1 MASAC
6 IKSLKKVFETER
18 CEKKPLKT
26 ACLAVESGGTFK
38 VTWVSMTLMRHL
50 IERVLEL
57 TEAETSSPAPTAPPP
72 GEGSEV
78 ELQALLESL
87 QPRIR
92 VYGVGGAGCNAI
104 GRLSEEGLFE
114 NSYVTG
120 YAINTDAQALLMS
133 PIEEKV
139 LIGRTAR
146 GRGAGGDPTKGEAAA
161 LESELALRRI
171 TNDTQLAI
179 ITAGMGGGSGTGAA
193 GQIARLAKQQGAMT
207 IAVVT
212 YPFQSEGALRKQ
224 NAEWGLERLRE
235 HCDTILV
242 IPNERLLEIEGVK
255 DLPISSAFRVGD
267 ELLVRSI
274 TGVAELLTIDG
285 MVNLDFEDLRSVINF
300 GSGVAMI
307 GLGAASGPGRAEA
320 ATMEALHSPLLD
332 IDTSDARGALIN
344 VVGGANLTLGEAERC
359 AKIIKDQISPHA
371 QIIWGAA
378 VKEELEEEIRVMLV
392 LTGVKSEQIHG
403 ASENRQLRA
412 LRNQQIE
419 FVN

>member
-1 MASAC
+1 
-6 IKSLKKVFETER
+6 
-18 CEKKPLKT
+18 
-26 ACLAVESGGTFK
+26 
-38 VTWVSMTLMRHL
+38 MRHL

-57 TEAETSSPAPTAPPP
+57 SDEEQAKISPNELPP
-72 GEGSEV
+72 GQGSEE
-78 ELQALLESL
+78 ELRALLESL

-92 VYGVGGAGCNAI
+92 VYGAGGAGCNAI
-104 GRLSEEGLFE
+104 NRLHEEGLFD

-161 LESELALRRI
+161 LESEMVLRRI

-193 GQIARLAKQQGAMT
+193 GHIARLAKQQGAMT

-212 YPFQSEGALRKQ
+212 YPFKSEGSLRKQ

-235 HCDTILV
+235 HCDTSLG

-255 DLPISSAFRVGD
+255 DLPIASAFRVGD

-274 TGVAELLTIDG
+274 TGVTELLTTDG
-285 MVNLDFEDLRSVINF
+285 MVNLDFEDLKAVIKS

-307 GLGAASGPGRAEA
+307 GLGASKSANRAEE
-320 ATMEALHSPLLD
+320 ATLEALHSPLLEL
-332 IDTSDARGALIN
+332 DTTDARGALIN
-344 VVGGANLTLGEAERC
+344 VVGGSSLTLGEAEKC
-359 AKIIKDQISPHA
+359 AQIIQEQVSPHA
-371 QIIWGAA
+371 KIIWGAA
-378 VKEELEEEIRVMLV
+378 VDESLGDEIRVMLV

-403 ASENRQLRA
+403 SSENRQLRA
-412 LRNQQIE
+412 LRNKSIE

>member
-1 MASAC
+1 
-6 IKSLKKVFETER
+6 
-18 CEKKPLKT
+18 
-26 ACLAVESGGTFK
+26 
-38 VTWVSMTLMRHL
+38 MRHL
-50 IERVLEL
+50 IDRVLEL
-57 TEAETSSPAPTAPPP
+57 SEEEQVKITPSDIPP
-72 GEGSEV
+72 GQGNEE
-78 ELQALLESL
+78 ELKALLESL

-92 VYGVGGAGCNAI
+92 VYGAGGAGCNAVS
-104 GRLSEEGLFE
+104 RLAEEGLFDS
-114 NSYVTG
+114 SYVTG

-133 PIEEKV
+133 PLEEKV

-161 LESELALRRI
+161 LESEMVLRRI

-193 GQIARLAKQQGAMT
+193 GHIARLAKQQGAMT

-212 YPFQSEGALRKQ
+212 YPFKSEGSLRKQ

-242 IPNERLLEIEGVK
+242 IPNERLLEIDGVK
-255 DLPISSAFRVGD
+255 DLPIASAFRVGD

-274 TGVAELLTIDG
+274 TGVTELLTTDG
-285 MVNLDFEDLRSVINF
+285 MVNLDFEDLKAVIKS

-307 GLGAASGPGRAEA
+307 GLGASSAQNRAEE
-320 ATMEALHSPLLD
+320 ATLEALHSPLLEL
-332 IDTSDARGALIN
+332 DTSDARGALIN
-344 VVGGANLTLGEAERC
+344 VVGGPNLTLGEAEKC
-359 AKIIKDQISPHA
+359 AQKIQDKISPHA
-371 QIIWGAA
+371 KIIWGAA
-378 VKEELEEEIRVMLV
+378 VDEELGDEIRVMLV

-403 ASENRQLRA
+403 SSENRQMRA
-412 LRNQQIE
+412 LRNKSIE

>member
-1 MASAC
+1 MRH
-6 IKSLKKVFETER
+6 IQGHINK
-18 CEKKPLKT
+18 
-26 ACLAVESGGTFK
+26 ES
-38 VTWVSMTLMRHL
+38 SMRHL
-50 IERVLEL
+50 VERVLEL
-57 TEAETSSPAPTAPPP
+57 SEAEQAAANTVAPPMN
-72 GEGSEV
+72 ENSEV

-92 VYGVGGAGCNAI
+92 VYGVGGAGCNAVN
-104 GRLSEEGLFE
+104 RLFDERLFK

-161 LESELALRRI
+161 LESEPALRRI

-193 GQIARLAKQQGAMT
+193 GHIARLAKQQGAMT

-212 YPFQSEGALRKQ
+212 YPFNSEGALRKQ

-255 DLPISSAFRVGD
+255 DLPIGDAFRVGD

-274 TGVAELLTIDG
+274 TGVAEMLTTDG
-285 MVNLDFEDLRSVINF
+285 MVNLDFEDLRSVIQF

-307 GLGAASGPGRAEA
+307 GLGEASGPGRVEA
-320 ATMEALHSPLLD
+320 ATEEAMHSPLLD
-332 IDTSDARGALIN
+332 IDSSDARGALIN
-344 VVGGANLTLGEAERC
+344 VVGGPSLTLGEAEKC
-359 AKIIKDQISPHA
+359 AKIITDQISPHA
-371 QIIWGAA
+371 QVIWGAA
-378 VKEELEEEIRVMLV
+378 VREELGDEIRVMLV
-392 LTGVKSEQIHG
+392 LTGVKSDQIHG

-412 LRNQQIE
+412 LQNRHIE

>member
-1 MASAC
+1 
-6 IKSLKKVFETER
+6 
-18 CEKKPLKT
+18 
-26 ACLAVESGGTFK
+26 
-38 VTWVSMTLMRHL
+38 MRHL

-57 TEAETSSPAPTAPPP
+57 SDEEQTKPSANIPPIGTGDEAE
-72 GEGSEV
+72 
-78 ELQALLESL
+78 LKALLESL

-104 GRLSEEGLFE
+104 NRLFE
-114 NSYVTG
+114 EDLFESEYVTG

-133 PIEEKV
+133 PIKNKV

-161 LESELALRRI
+161 LESEISLRKI

-193 GQIARLAKQQGAMT
+193 GHIARLAKKQGAMT

-212 YPFQSEGALRKQ
+212 YPFKSEGSLRKK

-255 DLPISSAFRVGD
+255 NLPIASAFRVGD

-274 TGVAELLTIDG
+274 TGVTELLTTDG
-285 MVNLDFEDLRSVINF
+285 MVNLDFEDLRAVINS

-307 GLGAASGPGRAEA
+307 GLGAASGKNRAEE
-320 ATMEALHSPLLD
+320 ATLEALNSPLLE

-344 VVGGANLTLGEAERC
+344 VVGGSTLTLGEAER
-359 AKIIKDQISPHA
+359 
-371 QIIWGAA
+371 
-378 VKEELEEEIRVMLV
+378 
-392 LTGVKSEQIHG
+392 
-403 ASENRQLRA
+403 
-412 LRNQQIE
+412 
-419 FVN
+419 

>member
-1 MASAC
+1 
-6 IKSLKKVFETER
+6 
-18 CEKKPLKT
+18 
-26 ACLAVESGGTFK
+26 
-38 VTWVSMTLMRHL
+38 MRHL

-57 TEAETSSPAPTAPPP
+57 SEEEQTKVSPNDLPP
-72 GEGSEV
+72 GQGSEE
-78 ELQALLESL
+78 ELRALLESL

-92 VYGVGGAGCNAI
+92 VYGAGGAGCNAI
-104 GRLSEEGLFE
+104 NRLFEEGLFE

-133 PIEEKV
+133 PVEEKV

-161 LESELALRRI
+161 LESEMVLRRI

-193 GQIARLAKQQGAMT
+193 GHIARLAKQQGAMT

-212 YPFQSEGALRKQ
+212 YPFKSEGTLRKQ

-255 DLPISSAFRVGD
+255 DLPIASAFRVGD

-274 TGVAELLTIDG
+274 TGVTELLTTDG
-285 MVNLDFEDLRSVINF
+285 MVNLDFEDLKAVIKS

-307 GLGAASGPGRAEA
+307 GLGASKSSNRAEE
-320 ATMEALHSPLLD
+320 ATLEALHSPLLEL
-332 IDTSDARGALIN
+332 DTTDARGALIN
-344 VVGGANLTLGEAERC
+344 VVGGSSLTLGEAEKC
-359 AKIIKDQISPHA
+359 AQIIQEQVSPHA
-371 QIIWGAA
+371 KIIWGAA
-378 VKEELEEEIRVMLV
+378 VDESLGDEIRVMLV

-403 ASENRQLRA
+403 SSENRQLRA
-412 LRNQQIE
+412 LRNKSIE

>member
-1 MASAC
+1 
-6 IKSLKKVFETER
+6 
-18 CEKKPLKT
+18 
-26 ACLAVESGGTFK
+26 
-38 VTWVSMTLMRHL
+38 MRHL
-50 IERVLEL
+50 IDRVLEL
-57 TEAETSSPAPTAPPP
+57 SEEEQVKITPSDLPP
-72 GEGSEV
+72 GQGNEE
-78 ELQALLESL
+78 ELKALLESL

-92 VYGVGGAGCNAI
+92 VYGAGGAGCNAVN
-104 GRLSEEGLFE
+104 RLAEEGLFD

-133 PIEEKV
+133 PLEEKV

-161 LESELALRRI
+161 LESEMVLRRI

-193 GQIARLAKQQGAMT
+193 GHIARLAKQQGAMT

-212 YPFQSEGALRKQ
+212 YPFKSEGSLRKQ

-255 DLPISSAFRVGD
+255 DLPIASAFRVGD

-274 TGVAELLTIDG
+274 TGVTELLTTDG
-285 MVNLDFEDLRSVINF
+285 MVNLDFEDLKAVIKS

-307 GLGAASGPGRAEA
+307 GLGASSANNRAEE
-320 ATMEALHSPLLD
+320 ATLEALHSPLLEL
-332 IDTSDARGALIN
+332 DTTDARGALIN
-344 VVGGANLTLGEAERC
+344 VVGGPSLTLGEAEKC
-359 AKIIKDQISPHA
+359 AQIIQEKISPHA
-371 QIIWGAA
+371 KIIWGAA
-378 VKEELEEEIRVMLV
+378 VDEDLGDEIRVMLV

-403 ASENRQLRA
+403 SSENRQIRA
-412 LRNQQIE
+412 LRNKSIE

>member
-1 MASAC
+1 
-6 IKSLKKVFETER
+6 
-18 CEKKPLKT
+18 
-26 ACLAVESGGTFK
+26 
-38 VTWVSMTLMRHL
+38 MRHL

-57 TEAETSSPAPTAPPP
+57 SDEEQVKPTTNNIPVGTGDEAE
-72 GEGSEV
+72 
-78 ELQALLESL
+78 LKALLESL

-104 GRLSEEGLFE
+104 SRLFE
-114 NSYVTG
+114 EQLFESDYVTG

-133 PIEEKV
+133 PIKNKV

-161 LESELALRRI
+161 LESEISLRKI

-193 GQIARLAKQQGAMT
+193 GHIARLAKKQGAMT

-212 YPFQSEGALRKQ
+212 YPFKSEGSLRKQ

-255 DLPISSAFRVGD
+255 NLPIASAFRVGD

-274 TGVAELLTIDG
+274 TGVTELLTTDG
-285 MVNLDFEDLRSVINF
+285 MVNLDFEDLRAVINS

-307 GLGAASGPGRAEA
+307 GLGAASGENRAEE
-320 ATMEALHSPLLD
+320 ATLEALNSPLLE
-332 IDTSDARGALIN
+332 IDTTDARGALIN
-344 VVGGANLTLGEAERC
+344 VVGGNSLTLGEAERC
-359 AKIIKDQISPHA
+359 AQIIQEQVSPHA
-371 QIIWGAA
+371 KIIWGAA
-378 VKEELEEEIRVMLV
+378 VDESLGEDIRVMLV
-392 LTGVKSEQIHG
+392 LTGVKSDQIHG

-412 LRNQQIE
+412 LRNRQIE

>member
-1 MASAC
+1 
-6 IKSLKKVFETER
+6 
-18 CEKKPLKT
+18 
-26 ACLAVESGGTFK
+26 
-38 VTWVSMTLMRHL
+38 MRHL
-50 IERVLEL
+50 IDRVLEL
-57 TEAETSSPAPTAPPP
+57 SEEEQVKITPSDIPP
-72 GEGSEV
+72 GQGNEE
-78 ELQALLESL
+78 ELKALLESL

-92 VYGVGGAGCNAI
+92 VYGAGGAGCNAVN
-104 GRLSEEGLFE
+104 RLAEEGLFD

-133 PIEEKV
+133 PLEEKV
-139 LIGRTAR
+139 LIGRTAS

-161 LESELALRRI
+161 LESEMVLRRI

-193 GQIARLAKQQGAMT
+193 GHIARLAKQQGAMT

-212 YPFQSEGALRKQ
+212 YPFKSEGSLRKQ

-255 DLPISSAFRVGD
+255 DLPIASAFRVGD

-274 TGVAELLTIDG
+274 TGVTELLTTDG
-285 MVNLDFEDLRSVINF
+285 MVNLDFEDLKAVIKS

-307 GLGAASGPGRAEA
+307 GLGASSANNRAEE
-320 ATMEALHSPLLD
+320 ATLEALHSPLLEL
-332 IDTSDARGALIN
+332 DTTDARGALIN
-344 VVGGANLTLGEAERC
+344 VVGGPSLTLGEAEKC
-359 AKIIKDQISPHA
+359 AQIIQEKISPHA
-371 QIIWGAA
+371 KIIWGAA
-378 VKEELEEEIRVMLV
+378 VDEDLGDEIRVMLV

-403 ASENRQLRA
+403 SSENRQIRA
-412 LRNQQIE
+412 LRNKSIE

>member
-1 MASAC
+1 
-6 IKSLKKVFETER
+6 
-18 CEKKPLKT
+18 
-26 ACLAVESGGTFK
+26 
-38 VTWVSMTLMRHL
+38 MRHL

-57 TEAETSSPAPTAPPP
+57 SDEEQSKISPNELPP
-72 GEGSEV
+72 GQGSEE
-78 ELQALLESL
+78 ELRALLESL

-92 VYGVGGAGCNAI
+92 VYGAGGAGCNAI
-104 GRLSEEGLFE
+104 NRLFEEGLFE

-161 LESELALRRI
+161 LESEMVLRRI

-193 GQIARLAKQQGAMT
+193 GHIARLAKQQGAMT

-212 YPFQSEGALRKQ
+212 YPFKSEGSLRKQ

-255 DLPISSAFRVGD
+255 DLPIASAFRVCD

-274 TGVAELLTIDG
+274 TGVTELLTTDG
-285 MVNLDFEDLRSVINF
+285 MVNLDFEDLKAVIKS

-307 GLGAASGPGRAEA
+307 GLGASKSANRAEE
-320 ATMEALHSPLLD
+320 ATLEALHSPLLEL
-332 IDTSDARGALIN
+332 DTSDARGALIN
-344 VVGGANLTLGEAERC
+344 VVGGASLTLGEAEKC
-359 AKIIKDQISPHA
+359 AQIIQEQVSPHA
-371 QIIWGAA
+371 KIIWGAA
-378 VKEELEEEIRVMLV
+378 VDESLGDEIRVMLV

-403 ASENRQLRA
+403 SSENRQLRA
-412 LRNQQIE
+412 LRNKSIE

>member
-1 MASAC
+1 
-6 IKSLKKVFETER
+6 
-18 CEKKPLKT
+18 
-26 ACLAVESGGTFK
+26 
-38 VTWVSMTLMRHL
+38 MRHL

-57 TEAETSSPAPTAPPP
+57 SDEDQAKPSAHNPPIGTGDEAE
-72 GEGSEV
+72 
-78 ELQALLESL
+78 LKALLESL

-104 GRLSEEGLFE
+104 SRLFE
-114 NSYVTG
+114 ENLFDSDYVTG

-133 PIEEKV
+133 PIKNKV

-161 LESELALRRI
+161 LESEISLRKI

-193 GQIARLAKQQGAMT
+193 GHIARLAKKQGAMT

-212 YPFQSEGALRKQ
+212 YPFKSEGSLRKQ

-255 DLPISSAFRVGD
+255 NLPIASAFRVGD

-274 TGVAELLTIDG
+274 TGVTELLTTDG
-285 MVNLDFEDLRSVINF
+285 MVNLDFEDLRAVINS

-307 GLGAASGPGRAEA
+307 GLGAASGENRAEE
-320 ATMEALHSPLLD
+320 ATLEALNSPLLE
-332 IDTSDARGALIN
+332 IDTTDARGALIN
-344 VVGGANLTLGEAERC
+344 VVGGNSLTLGEAERC
-359 AKIIKDQISPHA
+359 AQIIQEQVSPHA
-371 QIIWGAA
+371 KIIWGAA
-378 VKEELEEEIRVMLV
+378 VDESLGEDIRVMLV
-392 LTGVKSEQIHG
+392 LTGVKSDQIHG

-412 LRNQQIE
+412 LRNRQIE

>member
-1 MASAC
+1 
-6 IKSLKKVFETER
+6 
-18 CEKKPLKT
+18 
-26 ACLAVESGGTFK
+26 
-38 VTWVSMTLMRHL
+38 MRHL

-57 TEAETSSPAPTAPPP
+57 SDEEQSKISPNELPP
-72 GEGSEV
+72 GQGSEE
-78 ELQALLESL
+78 ELRALLESL

-92 VYGVGGAGCNAI
+92 VYGAGGAGCNAI
-104 GRLSEEGLFE
+104 NRLHEEGLFE

-161 LESELALRRI
+161 LESEMVLRRI

-193 GQIARLAKQQGAMT
+193 GHIARLAKQQGAMT

-212 YPFQSEGALRKQ
+212 YPFKSEGSLRKQ

-255 DLPISSAFRVGD
+255 DLPIASAFRVGD

-274 TGVAELLTIDG
+274 TGVTELLTTDG
-285 MVNLDFEDLRSVINF
+285 MVNLDFEDLKAVIKS

-307 GLGAASGPGRAEA
+307 GLGASKSANRAEE
-320 ATMEALHSPLLD
+320 ATLEALHSPLLEL
-332 IDTSDARGALIN
+332 DTTDARGALIN
-344 VVGGANLTLGEAERC
+344 VVGGASLTLGEAEKC
-359 AKIIKDQISPHA
+359 AQIIQEQVSPHA
-371 QIIWGAA
+371 KIIWGAA
-378 VKEELEEEIRVMLV
+378 VDESLGDEIRVMLV

-403 ASENRQLRA
+403 SSENRQLRA
-412 LRNQQIE
+412 LRNKSIE